1 MLKFITS
8 AFILALA
15 FTACNTKEKI
25 SATKAERDSAYNK
38 LSDDEKRLPQNALA
52 GLEVADG
59 LQATL
64 FASEPMIG
72 NPTNIDV
79 DSRGRVWMCEAYN
92 YRPQLNPD
100 NPQRAEGDRILILE
114 DTN

>member
-1 MLKFITS
+1 MLKFITP
-8 AFILALA
+8 ACIIVMFLA
-15 FTACNTKEKI
+15 ACNTKNKI
-25 SATKAERDSAYNK
+25 AETRAERDSAYNK
-38 LSDDEKRLPQNALA
+38 LSNEEKRLPKNALA

-79 DSRGRVWMCEAYN
+79 DARGRVWMCEDYN
-92 YRPQLNPD
+92 YRPKLY
-100 NPQRAEGDRILILE
+100 LE
-114 DTN
+114 NQQKT

>member
-1 MLKFITS
+1 MLKFITP
-8 AFILALA
+8 AYAIVML
-15 FTACNTKEKI
+15 FTACNTKEKT
-25 SATKAERDSAYNK
+25 SSTKAERDSAYNK
-38 LSDDEKRLPQNALA
+38 LSNEEKRLPKNALA

-100 NPQRAEGDRILILE
+100 NPQRAEGDRILSLE
-114 DTN
+114 DAN